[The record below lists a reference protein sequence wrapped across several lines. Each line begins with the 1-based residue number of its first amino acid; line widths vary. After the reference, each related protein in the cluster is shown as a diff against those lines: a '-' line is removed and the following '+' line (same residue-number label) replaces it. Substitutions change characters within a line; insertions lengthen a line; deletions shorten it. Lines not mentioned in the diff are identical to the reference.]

1 MKNKIAK
8 IGIALALA
16 VAVVTTGSVLTSCSD
31 SQAAAG
37 AQFTPQQLA
46 DSLYIV
52 LKSDRKVYA
61 RDIVTRLKS
70 EGVITPHEEWQANKT
85 LLLPA
90 QMFRRGAEE
99 VDLVPDKPVPFSYS
113 LQSLWPLNYEN
124 SMKQTPVVKEGLQ
137 HSIDTGGENFYGE
150 ETIGDQKYFIGIYP
164 DKAVAA
170 ACWECHNDHE
180 NRKDD
185 YPEFKQGDVMG
196 GVVIRIPVD

>member
-1 MKNKIAK
+1 MKIKTKQIA
-8 IGIALALA
+8 IALAA
-16 VAVVTTGSVLTSCSD
+16 VALIVGGGLTLTSCTE
-31 SQAAAG
+31 SQAASD
-37 AQFTPQQLA
+37 AQFSPQQLA
-46 DSLYIV
+46 DSLNIV

-61 RDIVTRLKS
+61 RDIVTRLKA

-99 VDLVPDKPVPFSYS
+99 VDKVPEKPVEFSYS

-124 SMKQTPVVKEGLQ
+124 AMKQTPVVKEGLQ
-137 HSIDTGGENFYGE
+137 HSVDTGGDTFYGE
-150 ETIGDQKYFIGIYP
+150 EMIGDQNYFIAIYP

-180 NRKDD
+180 NRKAE
-185 YPEFKQGDVMG
+185 YPEFAQGDVMG
-196 GVVIRIPVD
+196 GVVIRIPVE